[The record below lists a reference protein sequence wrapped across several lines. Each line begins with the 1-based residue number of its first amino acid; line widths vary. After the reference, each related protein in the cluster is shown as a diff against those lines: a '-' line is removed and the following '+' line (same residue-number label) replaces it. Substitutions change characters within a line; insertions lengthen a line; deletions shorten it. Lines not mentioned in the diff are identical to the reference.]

1 MKKLLSR
8 LFAITLIGS
17 SFVLASCSDDDGD
30 VDKKPSAPQVTLE
43 NSSLPI
49 QLGETKSFTVNVSAA
64 GKFKDIKATT
74 DKGTV
79 TVSDITGAGE
89 ATGSAK
95 ISYTAPNEI
104 TTAKITIVVNDQAD
118 QQVTREVSVSVTAL
132 PAVEF
137 AGGDASGEWGPFR
150 TYYIRG
156 NMTIPAGKT
165 LKVREGTT
173 IIVDNETVRPSI
185 VAIGNFY
192 SYGTEENPVLFTIP
206 EAKRTKENIFSGLW
220 GGIAATAASTEMV
233 VLHTRIE
240 YVGAPGVAGSDLV
253 TSGEVDEGDPTY
265 GLYFNNPNG
274 KIVVMNS
281 TIAYSVDVALQINQ
295 GALLVANNTFILNG
309 ETGGESVNL
318 KSGAVGDIAY
328 NVFYAPATNGV
339 KWSNSGDRTPQND
352 ANVYNNTVLNS
363 GWRQAKDGRGGS
375 LNLEKGGRGKVYNN
389 IVVNSKY
396 GVRFPN
402 NPDNPDLANVAL
414 GYNLYFGNNDLSV
427 AGFYPSTGSIEKGDG
442 QFETSH
448 DIYGLTTENDPLFAN
463 FNVSTFD
470 VEAAKNSA
478 NVDFPAAF
486 DLKLKAGSPAL
497 NHGKTGF
504 TTKFNSITA
513 DGQTY
518 TVPAPSSYIGALG
531 AQ

>member
-8 LFAITLIGS
+8 LFAIALIGS
-17 SFVLASCSDDDGD
+17 SFVLASCSDDDSD
-30 VDKKPSAPQVTLE
+30 SNQKPSAPQVTLE
-43 NSSLPI
+43 NASLPI
-49 QLGETKSFTVNVSAA
+49 QLGETKSFTVSVSAA
-64 GKFKDIKATT
+64 GKFKGITATA

-79 TVSDITGAGE
+79 TVTDVTGSGQ

-95 ISYTAPNEI
+95 INYTAPNEI
-104 TTAKITIVVNDQAD
+104 TTGKITIVVTDQAD
-118 QQVTREVSVSVTAL
+118 QQVSREVAVTVSAL
-132 PAVEF
+132 PVVELT
-137 AGGDASGEWGPFR
+137 GGDVSGEWGPFR
-150 TYYIRG
+150 TYHVTG
-156 NMTIPAGKT
+156 NLTIPAGKT

-173 IIVDNETVRPSI
+173 VIVDNETVRPSI

-206 EAKRTKENIFSGLW
+206 ENQRKKDKIFSGLW

-253 TSGEVDEGDPTY
+253 TSGEVEEGDPTY
-265 GLYFNNPNG
+265 GLYFNNPAG
-274 KIVVMNS
+274 KIVVMHS

-295 GALLVANNTFILNG
+295 GSLLVANNTFILNG
-309 ETGGESVNL
+309 QTGGESVNL

-328 NVFYAPATNGV
+328 NIFYAPATNGV

-352 ANVYNNTVLNS
+352 ANVYNNTVIGS

-375 LNLEKGGRGKVYNN
+375 FNLEKGGRGQVYNN

-396 GVRFPN
+396 GVRFPKS
-402 NPDNPDLANVAL
+402 PDNPDVDNVAL

-427 AGFYPSTGSIEKGDG
+427 TGFYPITGSVEKGAG
-442 QFETSH
+442 QFETDS
-448 DIYGLTTENDPLFAN
+448 DIYGDINANDPMFVN
-463 FNVSTFD
+463 FNAATFSVD
-470 VEAAKNSA
+470 AVKNSA
-478 NVDFPAAF
+478 TVEFPAAF
-486 DLKLKAGSPAL
+486 DLHLKAGSPAL
-497 NHGKTGF
+497 NKGKTGF
-504 TTKFNSITA
+504 TTNFNEIKA

-518 TVPAPSSYIGALG
+518 QVPAPASYIGALG

>member
-8 LFAITLIGS
+8 LFVITLIGS
-17 SFVLASCSDDDGD
+17 SFVLASCSDDDSDG
-30 VDKKPSAPQVTLE
+30 DKKPSAPQATLE
-43 NSSLPI
+43 VSSLPI
-49 QLGETKSFTVNVSAA
+49 QFGEAKSFTVTVSAA
-64 GKFKDIKATT
+64 GKFKDISATA

-79 TVSDITGAGE
+79 VVSDITGVGE

-95 ISYTAPNEI
+95 ITYTARYEASS
-104 TTAKITIVVNDQAD
+104 AKITIIVKDQAD
-118 QQVTREVSVSVTAL
+118 QQVSREVSVTVTAQ
-132 PAVEF
+132 PPVELT
-137 AGGDASGEWGPFR
+137 GGEVSGEWGPFR
-150 TYYIRG
+150 TYYLRG
-156 NMTIPAGKT
+156 NVTIPAGQT

-173 IIVDNETVRPSI
+173 IIVDNETVRPA
-185 VAIGNFY
+185 VTAIGNFY

-240 YVGAPGVAGSDLV
+240 YVGAPGMAGSDLV
-253 TSGEVDEGDPTY
+253 TSGEVKEGDPTY

-295 GALLVANNTFILNG
+295 GSLLVANNTFILNG
-309 ETGGESVNL
+309 KTGGESVNL

-328 NVFYAPATNGV
+328 NIFYSAATNGV
-339 KWSNSGDRTPQND
+339 KWSNSGDRTPQNN

-363 GWRQAKDGRGGS
+363 GWRQAKEGRGGS
-375 LNLEKGGRGKVYNN
+375 FNLEKGGRGKVYNN
-389 IVVNSKY
+389 IVVNSRF

-402 NPDNPDLANVAL
+402 NPDNPDLENVAV
-414 GYNLYFGNNDLSV
+414 GYNLYFGNNDKSV
-427 AGFYPSTGSIEKGDG
+427 TGFYPTTGSITHDS
-442 QFETSH
+442 FEAAH
-448 DIYGLTTENDPLFAN
+448 DIQGAINENDPLFTS

-470 VEAAKNSA
+470 ADAAKNAA
-478 NVDFPAAF
+478 NMDIPAAF
-486 DLKLKAGSPAL
+486 DLHLKAGSPAL
-497 NHGKTGF
+497 NHGKTDF
-504 TTKFNSITA
+504 TTNFNTLSVG
-513 DGQTY
+513 GQTY

>member
-8 LFAITLIGS
+8 LLAIAVIGS

-30 VDKKPSAPQVTLE
+30 VDKKPSAPQATLE
-43 NSSLPI
+43 VSSLPI
-49 QLGETKSFTVNVSAA
+49 QMGESKSFTVNVSAA
-64 GKFKDIKATT
+64 GKFKDITATA

-79 TVSDITGAGE
+79 TVSEVTGVGQ

-95 ISYTAPNEI
+95 INYTAPNEI
-104 TTAKITIVVNDQAD
+104 GKGKITIVVNDQAE
-118 QQVTREVSVSVTAL
+118 QQITREVSVDVTAL
-132 PAVEF
+132 PPVEL
-137 AGGDASGEWGPFR
+137 AGGEVFGEWGPFR
-150 TYYIRG
+150 TYHVLG
-156 NMTIPAGKT
+156 NLTIPAGKT

-192 SYGTEENPVLFTIP
+192 SYGTDENPVLFTIP
-206 EAKRTKENIFSGLW
+206 EGQRDKAHIFSGAW

-253 TSGEVDEGDPTY
+253 TSGEVKEGAPTY

-274 KIVVMNS
+274 KIVVMSS

-295 GALLVANNTFILNG
+295 GSLLVANNTFILNG
-309 ETGGESVNL
+309 QTGGESVNL

-339 KWSNSGDRTPQND
+339 KWSNSGDRSPQNN
-352 ANVYNNTVLNS
+352 ANVYNNTVING
-363 GWRQAKDGRGGS
+363 GWRQAKEGRGGS
-375 LNLEKGGRGKVYNN
+375 FNLEKAGRGKVYNN

-402 NPDNPDLANVAL
+402 APDHPDLVNVTM

-427 AGFYPSTGSIEKGDG
+427 AGFYPSTGSVLKGDG
-442 QFETSH
+442 QYETAH
-448 DIYGLTTENDPLFAN
+448 DIYGAINENDPLFAN
-463 FNVSTFD
+463 FDVSTFD
-470 VEAAKNSA
+470 EDAATDDASM
-478 NVDFPAAF
+478 DFPAAF
-486 DLKLKAGSPAL
+486 DLHLKAGSPAL
-497 NHGKTGF
+497 NHGKTDF
-504 TTKFNSITA
+504 TTNFNTLSVG
-513 DGQTY
+513 GQTY
-518 TVPAPSSYIGALG
+518 TVPTPSAFIGALG